1 MGKEIKIRDSIK
13 EKEMATRA
21 IGDMAIFYGDKQNTG
36 DYDNG
41 IWMDLLDIPYI
52 QQKEEA
58 GLYNTVIRTL
68 WLEATG
74 WTKELRD
81 RFPHVTQIGLS
92 DHPLSTHISKM
103 SADRQYAY
111 LADLDYLDGLMAL
124 TYEEEQFYQ
133 AVLPSKP
140 VVRVGL
146 PFPVENYEEKY
157 GSLRNSEREYIGLG
171 VGAADND
178 RNFISNLL
186 VFQNLKLRYPDLQGV
201 FLSVPHQ
208 LMPYCMYMADKFDG
222 VYIHQRTNMGEY
234 LEILNRCKFVI
245 SLPDRNTPGRL
256 QGEAAFFKIPVV
268 GSYRLELQDELFP
281 LLSVQPFALQDAIE
295 LSERLLEDPTWA
307 ATIGEEAHLVL
318 TEEYNYAKSKERFN
332 LLVSKIKGEEIAGNN
347 QSKSGVDK
355 ETN

>member
-1 MGKEIKIRDSIK
+1 
-13 EKEMATRA
+13 MAIRA
-21 IGDMAIFYGDKQNTG
+21 IGDMAIFYGDKQNIG

-52 QQKEEA
+52 QNKEEA

-92 DHPLSTHISKM
+92 DHPLSTHISKLT
-103 SADRQYAY
+103 ADRQYAY
-111 LADLDYLDGLMAL
+111 LSDLEYLDGLMAL

-133 AVLPSKP
+133 TVLPSKP

-146 PFPVENYEEKY
+146 PFPVEKYEERY

-186 VFQNLKLRYPDLQGV
+186 VFQTLKLKHPDLQGV

-208 LMPYCMYMADKFDG
+208 AMPYCMYMADRFDD

-268 GSYRLELQDELFP
+268 GSNRLELQEELFP
-281 LLSVQPFALQDAIE
+281 ELSVQPFALQDAIE
-295 LSERLLEDPTWA
+295 LSERLLEDSVWFDRVA
-307 ATIGEEAHLVL
+307 DASYRFLV
-318 TEEYNYAKSKERFN
+318 EEYNYEKSKERFD
-332 LLVSKIKGEEIAGNN
+332 LLLKKIKGEEIAGNN

-355 ETN
+355 ETD